1 MFKKIFGIKIKKNKE
16 LNINNSKFKE
26 HQKSESL
33 NSNINRKK
41 NSQFE
46 ILIDK
51 QIIIVI
57 LQIQNSNIQIKNPF
71 TK

>member
-1 MFKKIFGIKIKKNKE
+1 M
-16 LNINNSKFKE
+16 NINN
-26 HQKSESL
+26 QKSESL

-57 LQIQNSNIQIKNPF
+57 LQIQNWNIQIKNPF